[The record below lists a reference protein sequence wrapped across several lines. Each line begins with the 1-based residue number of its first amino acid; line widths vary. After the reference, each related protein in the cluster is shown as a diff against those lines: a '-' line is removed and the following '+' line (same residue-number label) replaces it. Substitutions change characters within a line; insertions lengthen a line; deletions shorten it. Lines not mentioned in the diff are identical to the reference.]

1 MKSNKPKQMSST
13 IYAAVIRGVV
23 SALAITLIGSIF
35 GALLW
40 NQESVPE
47 GSAFFITVIIWA
59 IAGFVG
65 SILSINTIS
74 PNPLLSLMLTN
85 ACYILILLGVGILF
99 FDSDFGNIFT
109 ALLVVIAGGIP
120 AVLFYFN
127 RTPKKHKKIRY
138 KQ

>member
-13 IYAAVIRGVV
+13 ISAAVIRGVV
-23 SALAITLIGSIF
+23 SALSITLIGSIF

-47 GSAFFITVIIWA
+47 GSTFFITVIIWA
-59 IAGFVG
+59 IGAFVG

-74 PNPLLSLMLTN
+74 PNPVLSLMLTN

-99 FDSDFGNIFT
+99 FDSDFGNIFI
-109 ALLVVIAGGIP
+109 ALLAVIAGGIP